1 MSLLNDTFDD
11 SGYGHEDFK
20 TVIEDHLPI
29 LSRADNIDEI
39 INVTPIDAARWEY
52 DFSGLLRFLGV
63 QPQYHWA
70 TMRVNGL
77 RSADEY
83 RSNLI
88 QIKIPSKWSN
98 SCWQIWAGSPFKVMV
113 CCCQF
118 LSR

>member
-1 MSLLNDTFDD
+1 MFERFFKMSLLNDTFDD

-29 LSRADNIDEI
+29 LSRADNIDQI
-39 INVTPIDAARWEY
+39 INVAPIDAARWEY

-83 RSNLI
+83 RSDLI
-88 QIKIPSKWSN
+88 QIKIPSKEVIDRLYNYYNTVIRKS
-98 SCWQIWAGSPFKVMV
+98 AG
-113 CCCQF
+113 
-118 LSR
+118 